1 MNSILESIHAIIF
14 DLLDRGGIGKD
25 EEKQRKRKLQEIRI
39 QESAKRRQLI
49 EKERT
54 QNFRELV
61 RSKRMQQR
69 ATHDLRKA
77 RLACQRLDEGQNL
90 SCVKPW
96 YWLTEDVEN
105 ELEDDA
111 LEESDS
117 EETIT
122 VLLLTKN

>member
-1 MNSILESIHAIIF
+1 MTWGCVWLLIGIVM
-14 DLLDRGGIGKD
+14 LLDRGGLGKD

-39 QESAKRRQLI
+39 QESAKRRQLV
-49 EKERT
+49 EKEQT

-77 RLACQRLDEGQNL
+77 RLACQRLDESHNL
-90 SCVKPW
+90 SCIKSW
-96 YWLTEDVEN
+96 YWPTEDDET

-111 LEESDS
+111 SGENDS
-117 EETIT
+117 EEIMT
-122 VLLLTKN
+122 VLLYQN